1 MVNELIVKGFAK
13 ILGEMYD
20 LDSVAGQAYCSSH
33 TTLGFSSDMNKSVAT
48 IERDMRVEE
57 VLSKF
62 MVTMDLDT
70 KNGSLAGQA
79 LDMMLK
85 LFAPEYSHKM
95 WNYNRLYVAY
105 LEAKG
110 AEKTLFSYKVR

>member
-1 MVNELIVKGFAK
+1 MAAV
-13 ILGEMYD
+13 YD
-20 LDSVAGQAYCSSH
+20 LATAAGQAFCGSH
-33 TTLGFSSDMNKSVAT
+33 TTLGFSSSMNKKVAE
-48 IERDMRVEE
+48 IERDMRVEA

-62 MVTMDLDT
+62 MVSMDLDS

-95 WNYNRLYVAY
+95 WNYFRQYVAY